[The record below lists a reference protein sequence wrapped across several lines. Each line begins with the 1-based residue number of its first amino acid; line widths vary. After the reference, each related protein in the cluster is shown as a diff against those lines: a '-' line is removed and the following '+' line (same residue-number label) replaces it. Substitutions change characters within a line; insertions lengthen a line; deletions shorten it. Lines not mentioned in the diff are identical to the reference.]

1 MENPSQKMTG
11 GLAQGIGSE
20 FKLQYWKNKLHVDHG
35 FCLETVSSSFIL
47 VDEVNATK
55 VPSTVELCVQTF
67 LRIHSLRTSDFCL
80 LCFFFCFS
88 LWECDLNQG
97 MLTSPSDVNCLV
109 EAKLQFSIM
118 TEIIDPLFNKKLG
131 WFRSI
136 QFVLLLL
143 LFSQVFSG

>member
-67 LRIHSLRTSDFCL
+67 LRIHSLRTSDFCYV
-80 LCFFFCFS
+80 F
-88 LWECDLNQG
+88 
-97 MLTSPSDVNCLV
+97 P
-109 EAKLQFSIM
+109 
-118 TEIIDPLFNKKLG
+118 
-131 WFRSI
+131 
-136 QFVLLLL
+136 FV
-143 LFSQVFSG
+143 FPCESVA